1 MNNSIN
7 DLHGQPTYDGL
18 IQEAMI
24 NPTESITYPNK
35 IAMRFINTPHLTIF
49 DDDALGCEYFEF
61 KCYVSSYITDSGSK
75 SITTSCTSNSNRC
88 RTIWYMYICATDE
101 SIHDYID
108 EREASLVSN
117 DEIQGQRNAN
127 IHF

>member
-1 MNNSIN
+1 
-7 DLHGQPTYDGL
+7 
-18 IQEAMI
+18 
-24 NPTESITYPNK
+24 
-35 IAMRFINTPHLTIF
+35 MRFINTPHLTIA
-49 DDDALGCEYFEF
+49 DDDVFVCKCFEF
-61 KCYVSSYITDSGSK
+61 KSYEASYITDSGSK

-117 DEIQGQRNAN
+117 DEIQGQRHAN